1 MRWEDFEQIA
11 LMDWADY
18 HPIIA
23 KYLFHIRN
31 EAKRTYSEGVRAKR
45 MGLKRGVSDLF
56 LAYPRENYS
65 GFWIELKRPK
75 TKEHAAGVLNAY
87 QKDFLM
93 AMEEAGYKTG
103 VFYSWTDAAKAIAE
117 YCGVKCKL

>member
-11 LMDWADY
+11 LMDWAECYPAID
-18 HPIIA
+18 

-31 EAKRTYSEGVRAKR
+31 EGKRSYAEGIKAKR

-56 LAYPRENYS
+56 LAYPREPYA

-75 TKEHAAGVLNAY
+75 TKDHPAGVLNAY
-87 QKDFLM
+87 QRDFLL
-93 AMEEAGYKTG
+93 AMDEKGYKTG

-117 YCGVKCKL
+117 YCGVKCRL

>member
-11 LMDWADY
+11 LMDWAAC
-18 HPIIA
+18 HPLIT

-31 EAKRTYSEGVRAKR
+31 EAKRSYGEGIKAQR

-56 LAYPRENYS
+56 LAYPRNNYS

-75 TKEHAAGVLNAY
+75 TKEHPAGVLNSY
-87 QKDFLM
+87 QKNFLL
-93 AMEEAGYKTG
+93 AMEDVGYKTG
-103 VFYSWTDAAKAIAE
+103 VFYSWIDAAKAIAE